1 MKKKKSVPYIL
12 IVLAIILISVG
23 INRGDLKGVLNKS
36 VHICMECIGIG

>member
-1 MKKKKSVPYIL
+1 MNKKKAVPYIL
-12 IVLAIILISVG
+12 IILAIILMVVG